1 MIISRRNRGTRHAKL
16 PWGARKL
23 SVLIEIRVRAGNKGS
38 TLLLSNKQ
46 LCNYNLLVTSK
57 SLIDQLIPDCCWR
70 DKTIK
75 IASNIWLRKI
85 ELSVKPTIETEVYKH
100 KLIENNKSQFI

>member
-1 MIISRRNRGTRHAKL
+1 MIVSRQNSHAKHL
-16 PWGARKL
+16 WGARKL
-23 SVLIEIRVRAGNKGS
+23 SVLIEIRVRAGNNGS

-46 LCNYNLLVTSK
+46 LCNYNLLVTSE

-85 ELSVKPTIETEVYKH
+85 
-100 KLIENNKSQFI
+100 KL